1 MQYENQIS
9 NTKTEEEI
17 NEINNTNS
25 KIKNNNIIF
34 KENKNIKKNINN
46 YNSLSIINSPENTKK
61 EKIKFKRKKKSKRY
75 IK

>member
-9 NTKTEEEI
+9 NTKPEEEI

-25 KIKNNNIIF
+25 RIKNNNIIF

-61 EKIKFKRKKKSKRY
+61 EKIKFKRKKK
-75 IK
+75 

>member
-9 NTKTEEEI
+9 NTKPEEEI

-25 KIKNNNIIF
+25 RIKNNNIIL
-34 KENKNIKKNINN
+34 KEKKNIKKSINN

-61 EKIKFKRKKKSKRY
+61 EKIKFKRKRR
-75 IK
+75 I